1 MVVVVV
7 MMMMMVVPVMVVMAV
22 MMMVLVLVAVPVM
35 VVVVVVVVMVLM
47 MVAMAVAAMV
57 VVAMVVPTCHFTNT
71 NLDSISSVH
80 GSVNPSQVV
89 TSAGVFTARHGGFY
103 GVTLERHPRLRIIW
117 HITET

>member
-1 MVVVVV
+1 MVVV

-35 VVVVVVVVMVLM
+35 VVVVVVVMVLM